1 MLLPVHSSV
10 CPPDCGSSASDFLQL
25 YINFIS
31 PWRQQT
37 QTYKKARKKK
47 KRVTKRRTARTTY
60 TARIMLKYSLK
71 HPGDGAWVLTE

>member
-1 MLLPVHSSV
+1 M
-10 CPPDCGSSASDFLQL
+10 AAA
-25 YINFIS
+25 N
-31 PWRQQT
+31 T

-47 KRVTKRRTARTTY
+47 KRVTKHRTARTTY